1 MDEFLNS
8 LNFNSV
14 EVEEKVKVSIKI
26 NKGAERI
33 VVNYALQQNREKFIK
48 SLSVVNECG
57 KDITDAVLRI
67 TCDPDFA
74 FSFEKRIN
82 LAAESTVDVIPNI
95 VSDRKMYSG

>member
-33 VVNYALQQNREKFIK
+33 VVNYALQQNR
-48 SLSVVNECG
+48 
-57 KDITDAVLRI
+57 
-67 TCDPDFA
+67 
-74 FSFEKRIN
+74 
-82 LAAESTVDVIPNI
+82 
-95 VSDRKMYSG
+95 